1 MVNKRLLLIEDD
13 FDVADMLRMYFSAH
27 QFDVLH
33 AETGHAG
40 VTMARIKFPHLILLD
55 LMLPDMDGYA
65 IFHQIR
71 ETAFTRYIPVIFL
84 TQRDEAAYKIHGLQ
98 MGADDYITKP
108 FDVEELRLRVQGSI
122 MRATREQLHE
132 PRTGL
137 PTGRLI
143 SEEIERR
150 RYERQPYHALLFRI
164 DGYEIFRDV
173 YGFITANQV
182 MEFAARAIHEA
193 VSERGTS
200 FDFVGIDGD
209 RFVVLTHTG
218 DPRLLVRGVKESF
231 ERGVRAFYSW
241 QDAER
246 GGIILRDSNGRE
258 QLSPLLALAARKL

>member
-1 MVNKRLLLIEDD
+1 MLNKRLLLIEDD
-13 FDVADMLRMYFSAH
+13 FDVADMLRMYFSTH
-27 QFDVLH
+27 HYEVIH
-33 AETGHAG
+33 AETGKIG
-40 VTMARIKFPHLILLD
+40 VEKARTKFPHLILLD
-55 LMLPDMDGYA
+55 LMLPDMDGYG
-65 IFHQIR
+65 IFQLVR

-98 MGADDYITKP
+98 LGADDYVTKP

-122 MRATREQLHE
+122 QRATREHLHE

-164 DGYEIFRDV
+164 EGYDVFRDV

-182 MEFAARAIHEA
+182 MEFAARAIHD
-193 VSERGTS
+193 VVGERGTAH
-200 FDFVGIDGD
+200 DFVGIDGD

-218 DPRLLVRGVKESF
+218 DPRLLVRGIKEAF
-231 ERGVRAFYSW
+231 GKGIRAFYSF

-246 GGIILRDSNGRE
+246 GGILVRERDGHELVSPM
-258 QLSPLLALAARKL
+258 LSLAARKL